1 MKKYI
6 YLQLEQVMQA
16 VRGVDLGD
24 DGKDAVVRLVQVH
37 PHHAQLLAV
46 AVAPHEPAGPAAARA
61 AEDDSLRLLDPRVH
75 LPGEHRPDL
84 RRHRRRLRQ
93 RRRRA
98 SRRHSSL
105 FRRVLAALQH
115 SSATTITGNTRTMAA
130 GKLFGSHAAGG
141 APPPSKP
148 AMDGC
153 LLPEVDGN
161 NLPPAIYAYSY
172 VLR

>member
-1 MKKYI
+1 
-6 YLQLEQVMQA
+6 MQA

-61 AEDDSLRLLDPRVH
+61 AEDDALRLLDPRVH

-93 RRRRA
+93 RRRR
-98 SRRHSSL
+98 RHQ
-105 FRRVLAALQH
+105 LAQVAEERHALGQ
-115 SSATTITGNTRTMAA
+115 
-130 GKLFGSHAAGG
+130 
-141 APPPSKP
+141 
-148 AMDGC
+148 
-153 LLPEVDGN
+153 
-161 NLPPAIYAYSY
+161 PPAL
-172 VLR
+172 VLVPAGPRRPPTQQRDHHHRKHKNDGRRQVVWVTRRRWCAAAV